1 MKFTENLDPRTEEGY
16 RNAIELLAS
25 AKKQLNSE
33 LGRTVANLF
42 GFDSDDVLD
51 SLYKKVDELHRS
63 STEKTA
69 EKATEG
75 ETAPA
80 SKCVGEQI
88 KKCTDDQDKKRMY
101 DTCQCHDTG
110 VDPNDYVDDVV
121 DQYIYDVLIEEYRD
135 VTGERPSR
143 KTVNDARKVLTA
155 YTKWLFKEV
164 LE

>member
-1 MKFTENLDPRTEEGY
+1 MRFTENLDPRTEEGY

-51 SLYKKVDELHRS
+51 SLYKKVDELHRTATEK
-63 STEKTA
+63 STEKVMEEVTDS
-69 EKATEG
+69 
-75 ETAPA
+75 A
-80 SKCVGEQI
+80 SKCTYEQD
-88 KKCTDDQDKKRMY
+88 KKCTH

-110 VDPNDYVDDVV
+110 ANPDVDDIV

-135 VTGERPSR
+135 VTGSRPSR
-143 KTVNDARKVLTA
+143 QTVNDARKVLTA

>member
-25 AKKQLNSE
+25 AKKQMNSE

-42 GFDSDDVLD
+42 GFDSDSALD

-63 STEKTA
+63 STEKSA
-69 EKATEG
+69 EKTTEG

-80 SKCVGEQI
+80 SKCVDEQI
-88 KKCTDDQDKKRMY
+88 KKCTTDQDKKRMY

-155 YTKWLFKEV
+155 YTKWLFNEV

>member
-1 MKFTENLDPRTEEGY
+1 MRFTENLDPRTEEGY

-51 SLYKKVDELHRS
+51 SLYKKVDELHRT
-63 STEKTA
+63 STEKVN
-69 EKATEG
+69 EG
-75 ETAPA
+75 EKPSV
-80 SKCVGEQI
+80 SKCACEQD
-88 KKCTDDQDKKRMY
+88 KKCTY
-101 DTCQCHDTG
+101 DTGQCHDTG
-110 VDPNDYVDDVV
+110 ANPDVDDIV

-135 VTGERPSR
+135 VTGSRPSR
-143 KTVNDARKVLTA
+143 QTVNDARKVLTA

>member
-1 MKFTENLDPRTEEGY
+1 MRFTENLDPRTEEGY

-51 SLYKKVDELHRS
+51 SLYKKVDELHRTA
-63 STEKTA
+63 TEKTT
-69 EKATEG
+69 EKPMEEVTDS
-75 ETAPA
+75 A
-80 SKCVGEQI
+80 SKCTYEQD
-88 KKCTDDQDKKRMY
+88 KKCTHDDVASPD
-101 DTCQCHDTG
+101 
-110 VDPNDYVDDVV
+110 VDDIV
-121 DQYIYDVLIEEYRD
+121 DQYIYDVLVEEYRD
-135 VTGERPSR
+135 VTGSRPSR
-143 KTVNDARKVLTA
+143 QTVNDARKVLTA

>member
-1 MKFTENLDPRTEEGY
+1 MRFTENLDPRTEEGY

-51 SLYKKVDELHRS
+51 SLYKKVDELHRAA
-63 STEKTA
+63 TEKTA
-69 EKATEG
+69 EKTME
-75 ETAPA
+75 EVTDSA
-80 SKCVGEQI
+80 SKCTYEQD
-88 KKCTDDQDKKRMY
+88 KKCTN
-101 DTCQCHDTG
+101 DTVASPD
-110 VDPNDYVDDVV
+110 VDDIV
-121 DQYIYDVLIEEYRD
+121 DQYIYDVLVEEYRD
-135 VTGERPSR
+135 VTGSRPSR
-143 KTVNDARKVLTA
+143 QTVNDARKVLTA

>member
-16 RNAIELLAS
+16 RNAIELLAN
-25 AKKQLNSE
+25 AKKQMNSE

-42 GFDSDDVLD
+42 GFDSDNVLD

-63 STEKTA
+63 STEKSA
-69 EKATEG
+69 EKVTEE
-75 ETAPA
+75 ETTPAP
-80 SKCVGEQI
+80 KYVGEQI
-88 KKCTDDQDKKRMY
+88 KKCTANQDKKCAC

-143 KTVNDARKVLTA
+143 KTVSDARKVLTA
-155 YTKWLFKEV
+155 YTKWLFNEV

>member
-51 SLYKKVDELHRS
+51 SLYKKVDELHRTAIEK
-63 STEKTA
+63 STEKV
-69 EKATEG
+69 TE
-75 ETAPA
+75 AD
-80 SKCVGEQI
+80 EQD
-88 KKCTDDQDKKRMY
+88 KKCACDQDKKCAS
-101 DTCQCHDTG
+101 DTCQCHDTC

-143 KTVNDARKVLTA
+143 QTVNDARKVLTA
-155 YTKWLFKEV
+155 YTKWLFNEV

>member
-25 AKKQLNSE
+25 AKKQMNSE

-42 GFDSDDVLD
+42 GFDTDNVLD
-51 SLYKKVDELHRS
+51 SLYKKVDELHRT
-63 STEKTA
+63 ST

-80 SKCVGEQI
+80 A
-88 KKCTDDQDKKRMY
+88 KCTDEQDKVPVEKCTR
-101 DTCQCHDTG
+101 DKCQRHDSG
-110 VDPNDYVDDVV
+110 VNPNDYVDDVV

-135 VTGERPSR
+135 VTGERPPR
-143 KTVNDARKVLTA
+143 QTVNDARKVLTA
-155 YTKWLFKEV
+155 YTKWLFNNV

>member
-25 AKKQLNSE
+25 AKKQMNSE

-42 GFDSDDVLD
+42 GFDTDNVLD
-51 SLYKKVDELHRS
+51 SLYKKVDELHRN
-63 STEKTA
+63 ST

-80 SKCVGEQI
+80 A
-88 KKCTDDQDKKRMY
+88 KCTDEQDKVHAEKC
-101 DTCQCHDTG
+101 TCDKCQRHDSG
-110 VDPNDYVDDVV
+110 VNPNDYVDDVV

-135 VTGERPSR
+135 VTGERPPR
-143 KTVNDARKVLTA
+143 QTVNDARKVLTA
-155 YTKWLFKEV
+155 YTKWLFNNV

>member
-25 AKKQLNSE
+25 AKKQMNSE

-42 GFDSDDVLD
+42 GFDTDNVLD

-63 STEKTA
+63 STEKCTDEQDKVPA
-69 EKATEG
+69 EKF
-75 ETAPA
+75 
-80 SKCVGEQI
+80 VGEQI
-88 KKCTDDQDKKRMY
+88 KKCTCDK
-101 DTCQCHDTG
+101 CQCNDAG
-110 VDPNDYVDDVV
+110 VNPNDYVDDVV

-135 VTGERPSR
+135 VTGERPPR
-143 KTVNDARKVLTA
+143 QTVNDARKVLTA
-155 YTKWLFKEV
+155 YTKWLFNNV

>member
-1 MKFTENLDPRTEEGY
+1 M
-16 RNAIELLAS
+16 
-25 AKKQLNSE
+25 
-33 LGRTVANLF
+33 
-42 GFDSDDVLD
+42 
-51 SLYKKVDELHRS
+51 HRG

-75 ETAPA
+75 ETDSA

-88 KKCTDDQDKKRMY
+88 KKCTDEQDKKRMY
-101 DTCQCHDTG
+101 DTCQYHDTG

-155 YTKWLFKEV
+155 YTKWLFNEV

>member
-25 AKKQLNSE
+25 AKKQMNSE
-33 LGRTVANLF
+33 LGRAVANLF
-42 GFDSDDVLD
+42 GFDSDNVLD
-51 SLYKKVDELHRS
+51 SLYKKVDELHRT
-63 STEKTA
+63 ST

-80 SKCVGEQI
+80 A
-88 KKCTDDQDKKRMY
+88 KCTDEQDKVPAEKC
-101 DTCQCHDTG
+101 TCDKCQRHDSG
-110 VDPNDYVDDVV
+110 VNPNDYVDDVV

-135 VTGERPSR
+135 VTGERPPR
-143 KTVNDARKVLTA
+143 QTVNDARKVLTA
-155 YTKWLFKEV
+155 YTKWLFNNV

>member
-1 MKFTENLDPRTEEGY
+1 MRFTENLDPRTEEGY

-51 SLYKKVDELHRS
+51 SLYKKVDELHRTA
-63 STEKTA
+63 TEKTT
-69 EKATEG
+69 EKPTE
-75 ETAPA
+75 EVTDSA
-80 SKCVGEQI
+80 SKCTYEQD
-88 KKCTDDQDKKRMY
+88 KKCT
-101 DTCQCHDTG
+101 HDT
-110 VDPNDYVDDVV
+110 VDSPDVDDIV
-121 DQYIYDVLIEEYRD
+121 DQYIYDVLVEEYRD
-135 VTGERPSR
+135 VTGSRPSR
-143 KTVNDARKVLTA
+143 QTVNDARKVLTA

>member
-1 MKFTENLDPRTEEGY
+1 MRFTENLDPRTEEGY

-51 SLYKKVDELHRS
+51 SLYKKVDELHRT
-63 STEKTA
+63 STKVDELQRTST

-75 ETAPA
+75 EKPSV
-80 SKCVGEQI
+80 SKCVDEQD
-88 KKCTDDQDKKRMY
+88 KKCTH
-101 DTCQCHDTG
+101 DTCQCHNTVANPD
-110 VDPNDYVDDVV
+110 VDDIV
-121 DQYIYDVLIEEYRD
+121 DQYIYDVLVEEYRD
-135 VTGERPSR
+135 VTGSRPSR
-143 KTVNDARKVLTA
+143 QTVNDARKVLTA